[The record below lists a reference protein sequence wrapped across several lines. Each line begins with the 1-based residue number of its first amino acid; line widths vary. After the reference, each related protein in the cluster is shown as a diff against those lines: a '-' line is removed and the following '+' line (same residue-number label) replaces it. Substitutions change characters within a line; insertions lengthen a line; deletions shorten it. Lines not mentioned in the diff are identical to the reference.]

1 MNISAKTLIEFCNN
15 NNHFTDSEDESL
27 EEDEKGLCS
36 EKKDKVVIDQPVA
49 SDESCAETIVE
60 SNKITIIVDSSNV
73 SEEIK
78 EIKEIKCEP
87 GWENIEF
94 AELDDVIF
102 DSSFTQIIKE
112 KSL

>member
-1 MNISAKTLIEFCNN
+1 MMNISAKTLIEFCDN

-49 SDESCAETIVE
+49 SHESCEDTTVD

-78 EIKEIKCEP
+78 EIKCEP

-94 AELDDVIF
+94 TELDDVIF
-102 DSSFTQIIKE
+102 DNSFTQIIKE

>member
-15 NNHFTDSEDESL
+15 NNQFSDSESENESL
-27 EEDEKGLCS
+27 EEDEKELCS
-36 EKKDKVVIDQPVA
+36 EKKDKVVVDQPVA
-49 SDESCAETIVE
+49 SDNSCAETIVD

-73 SEEIK
+73 SE